1 MAELQLLASGD
12 SAAFEALL
20 QMLMSAQNEQRS
32 HAEQI
37 FGEFKKAAPD
47 ACASQLI
54 RSLRHSTDLQ
64 SRSLCAVML
73 RKVCMVSCSP
83 SLMVMC
89 CSLTFDITSRE
100 CSALPKQ
107 PPPVGVCTGAHKG
120 RPFTLALPLRQH
132 QGMAAPPWFL
142 LSGVLPVGGRK
153 WTGAASVLMRLQA
166 LLCLPLSGCAF
177 AAGAC
182 QSGDAE
188 LYQGGAA
195 APCH

>member
-132 QGMAAPPWFL
+132 QGMATSAWFCL
-142 LSGVLPVGGRK
+142 CGICCCFLRSG
-153 WTGAASVLMRLQA
+153 TGPASVPMRLQA
-166 LLCLPLSGCAF
+166 LPNLSLECNF
-177 AAGAC
+177 C
-182 QSGDAE
+182 RS
-188 LYQGGAA
+188 L
-195 APCH
+195 

>member
-73 RKVCMVSCSP
+73 RKVCM
-83 SLMVMC
+83 
-89 CSLTFDITSRE
+89 
-100 CSALPKQ
+100 ALVPH
-107 PPPVGVCTGAHKG
+107 PPPLLVICWFV
-120 RPFTLALPLRQH
+120 TLGITAGIALSN
-132 QGMAAPPWFL
+132 A
-142 LSGVLPVGGRK
+142 
-153 WTGAASVLMRLQA
+153 
-166 LLCLPLSGCAF
+166 
-177 AAGAC
+177 
-182 QSGDAE
+182 
-188 LYQGGAA
+188 
-195 APCH
+195 